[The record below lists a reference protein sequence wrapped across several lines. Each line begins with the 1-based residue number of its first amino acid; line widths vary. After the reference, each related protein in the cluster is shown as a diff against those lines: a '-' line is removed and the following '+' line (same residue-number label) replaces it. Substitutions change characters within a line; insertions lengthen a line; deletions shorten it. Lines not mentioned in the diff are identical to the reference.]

1 MLEIICVPVI
11 VAIVF
16 ALMEIYKVY
25 IAKGNEKLI
34 RFIPLIALGLG
45 AIFGIVF
52 YFAFPSIIS
61 ASNWFIAI
69 LIGGASGLSATGCN
83 QIFKQLK
90 KFGIDVKE
98 VILVPGI
105 EYIFLGDFHDIFSC
119 LRHGSRA

>member
-16 ALMEIYKVY
+16 GLMEIYKVY

-45 AIFGIVF
+45 SLLGIVF

-61 ASNWFIAI
+61 VSNWFIAI
-69 LIGGASGLSATGCN
+69 LVGGASGLSATGCN

-98 VILVPGI
+98 VENDEGNKQ
-105 EYIFLGDFHDIFSC
+105 
-119 LRHGSRA
+119 